1 MESLMSNL
9 SFEKSEDKPAKLP
22 KIPPAQRAA
31 LRQIERMKAQGK
43 LIPHHLLVE
52 AGVVES

>member
-1 MESLMSNL
+1 MSNL
-9 SFEKSEDKPAKLP
+9 SLEKSEDKPKLP

-31 LRQIERMKAQGK
+31 LRQIERMKAKGK

-52 AGVVES
+52 AGVIES